1 MPLPAPIRR
10 LTPERLKHSERL
22 RSFALGTGLIPPRPM
37 HTDGEADL
45 LARLAQGRATVVEI
59 GTYEGS
65 SAVVLASAM
74 SLDAT
79 LHLIDSYEG
88 NALLF
93 GWKGTERG
101 TRRLMDRVAAERGG
115 PRIEWHVARSGDV
128 ASGWSQPIDFLF
140 IDADHTE
147 AGARA
152 DWEAFSP
159 FVVPAG
165 AVAFHDARAGHP
177 GGPAA
182 HPGPTAV
189 VDSLFRGS
197 EPVDGW
203 RILEEIDSI
212 VAVERAA
219 G

>member
-1 MPLPAPIRR
+1 
-10 LTPERLKHSERL
+10 
-22 RSFALGTGLIPPRPM
+22 M
-37 HTDGEADL
+37 HTDGEAEL
-45 LARLAQGRATVVEI
+45 LGRLAQGRHRVVEI

-65 SAVVLASAM
+65 SAVVLAEAM

-93 GWKGTERG
+93 GWRGTERA
-101 TRRLMDRVAAERGG
+101 TRRLMDRVTSERGG
-115 PRIEWHVARSGDV
+115 PSVKWHVARSGDV
-128 ASGWSQPIDFLF
+128 ARGWSEPIDFLF

-159 FVVPAG
+159 HVPVG
-165 AVAFHDARAGHP
+165 GVVAFHDARSGHA
-177 GGPAA
+177 GGPSA

-189 VDSLFRGS
+189 VDSLFRGDA
-197 EPVDGW
+197 PLAGW
-203 RILEEIDSI
+203 RIVDEVDSV

-219 G
+219 E